1 MCYGCHYY
9 TSTTFSFK
17 LETFF
22 FILLR
27 TTLNNCSFKFCFIFR
42 EARKDSRNKT
52 VAQPS
57 NSDILNQSD
66 KLDDEDDRKD
76 YDNLLKRLE
85 KPARN
90 TPTTKPSLLTNDLMT
105 KVNSNQSYSMGGSA
119 NSPVSTGSS
128 GFSEPSMTTPTMSSD
143 PKAKLKSKRRPHA
156 TGGPVISS
164 GLAGKRDL
172 RLRPGSGRL
181 SNSLSALNNGS
192 LFGDDEV
199 SKEQNVAQTQK
210 LDAQDNHVSTNY
222 VYVTIYDLSVPSSNI
237 VL

>member
-1 MCYGCHYY
+1 M
-9 TSTTFSFK
+9 
-17 LETFF
+17 
-22 FILLR
+22 
-27 TTLNNCSFKFCFIFR
+27 
-42 EARKDSRNKT
+42 
-52 VAQPS
+52 AQPS
-57 NSDILNQSD
+57 NSDILNQSG

-90 TPTTKPSLLTNDLMT
+90 PPTTKPSLLTNDLRT
-105 KVNSNQSYSMGGSA
+105 KVNSNQSYSIGESA

-210 LDAQDNHVSTNY
+210 LDAQDNHVSTMY
-222 VYVTIYDLSVPSSNI
+222 M
-237 VL
+237 

>member
-1 MCYGCHYY
+1 M
-9 TSTTFSFK
+9 
-17 LETFF
+17 
-22 FILLR
+22 
-27 TTLNNCSFKFCFIFR
+27 
-42 EARKDSRNKT
+42 
-52 VAQPS
+52 AQPS
-57 NSDILNQSD
+57 NNDILNQSD

-76 YDNLLKRLE
+76 YDNLLKQLE

-90 TPTTKPSLLTNDLMT
+90 NPTTKPSLLTNDLRT

-119 NSPVSTGSS
+119 NSSVSTGSS

-172 RLRPGSGRL
+172 RLHPGSGRL
-181 SNSLSALNNGS
+181 SSSLSALNNGS

-210 LDAQDNHVSTNY
+210 LDAQDNHVSTMY
-222 VYVTIYDLSVPSSNI
+222 I
-237 VL
+237 

>member
-1 MCYGCHYY
+1 M
-9 TSTTFSFK
+9 
-17 LETFF
+17 
-22 FILLR
+22 
-27 TTLNNCSFKFCFIFR
+27 
-42 EARKDSRNKT
+42 
-52 VAQPS
+52 AQPS

-76 YDNLLKRLE
+76 YDDLLKQLE

-90 TPTTKPSLLTNDLMT
+90 TPTTKPSLLANDLRT

-119 NSPVSTGSS
+119 NSPVLTGSS

-181 SNSLSALNNGS
+181 SSSLSALNNGS

-210 LDAQDNHVSTNY
+210 LDAQDNHVSTMY
-222 VYVTIYDLSVPSSNI
+222 M
-237 VL
+237 